1 MKIKDIIMDGL
12 FRQNPTL
19 RLVFGVCST
28 LALTTSAFDSFG
40 MGVAVTFVLV
50 CSNVIVSL
58 LRNVIPDK
66 VRIPAFVL
74 VIATFVTIVQL
85 FLRKYVNA
93 LYANYGVFLP
103 LIVVNCIIL
112 GRAEGFAF
120 KNKVGLAALDGLFMG
135 LGYTWAMVLIGGVR
149 EILGFVTIFGIK
161 LWDFSIGFFASQS
174 GAFFTYGV
182 LIAIFVAVWNAIE
195 RKQKLKSATA
205 GVKDPATIA
214 EEKEEN

>member
-19 RLVFGVCST
+19 RLVLGVCST

-93 LYANYGVFLP
+93 LYANFGVFLP

-149 EILGFVTIFGIK
+149 EILGFGTIFGIK

-182 LIAIFVAVWNAIE
+182 VIATFVTIWNAIE
-195 RKQKLKSATA
+195 RKQKLKEATVGTA
-205 GVKDPATIA
+205 DPASLA

>member
-19 RLVFGVCST
+19 RLVLGVCST

-93 LYANYGVFLP
+93 LYANFGVFLP

-149 EILGFVTIFGIK
+149 EILGFGTIFGIK

-182 LIAIFVAVWNAIE
+182 VIATFVTIWNAIE

>member
-1 MKIKDIIMDGL
+1 MKIRDIMMDGL

-19 RLVFGVCST
+19 KLVLGVCST

-40 MGVAVTFVLV
+40 MGIAVTFVLV

-93 LYANYGVFLP
+93 LYASFGVFLP

-112 GRAEGFAF
+112 GRAEGFAS
-120 KNKVGLAALDGLFMG
+120 KNKVGFAALDGLFMG
-135 LGYTWAMVLIGGVR
+135 LGYTWAMVLIGGIR
-149 EILGFVTIFGIK
+149 EILGYGTFFGIK
-161 LWDFSIGFFASQS
+161 LWDFTIDFFASQA
-174 GAFFTYGV
+174 GAFFTYGIVIALFV
-182 LIAIFVAVWNAIE
+182 LVWNAIE
-195 RKQKLKSATA
+195 RSQKLKKASANDA
-205 GVKDPATIA
+205 PVV
-214 EEKEEN
+214 EEQKEEN

>member
-1 MKIKDIIMDGL
+1 MKIRDIMMDGL

-19 RLVFGVCST
+19 KLVLGVCST

-40 MGVAVTFVLV
+40 MGIAVTFVLV

-58 LRNVIPDK
+58 LRNIIPDK

-93 LYANYGVFLP
+93 LYASFGVFLP

-112 GRAEGFAF
+112 GRAEGFAS
-120 KNKVGLAALDGLFMG
+120 KNKVGFAALDGLFMG
-135 LGYTWAMVLIGGVR
+135 LGYTWAMVLIGGIR
-149 EILGFVTIFGIK
+149 EILGYGTFFGIK
-161 LWDFSIGFFASQS
+161 LWDFTIDFFASQA
-174 GAFFTYGV
+174 GAFFTYGIVIALFV
-182 LIAIFVAVWNAIE
+182 LVWNAIE
-195 RKQKLKSATA
+195 RSQKLKKASANDA
-205 GVKDPATIA
+205 PVV
-214 EEKEEN
+214 EEQKEEN

>member
-1 MKIKDIIMDGL
+1 M
-12 FRQNPTL
+12 
-19 RLVFGVCST
+19 
-28 LALTTSAFDSFG
+28 
-40 MGVAVTFVLV
+40 
-50 CSNVIVSL
+50 
-58 LRNVIPDK
+58 
-66 VRIPAFVL
+66 
-74 VIATFVTIVQL
+74 
-85 FLRKYVNA
+85 
-93 LYANYGVFLP
+93 
-103 LIVVNCIIL
+103 

-149 EILGFVTIFGIK
+149 EILGFGTIFGIK

-182 LIAIFVAVWNAIE
+182 VIATFVTIWNAIE